1 MAVLVGLFNVF
12 ILNKLEISPVSESSL
27 FKFAD
32 DSSCFLTPGTK
43 QTVRNNE
50 VFVLSGYPESRV

>member
-1 MAVLVGLFNVF
+1 MGLFNVF

-50 VFVLSGYPESRV
+50 VFVLSGYP